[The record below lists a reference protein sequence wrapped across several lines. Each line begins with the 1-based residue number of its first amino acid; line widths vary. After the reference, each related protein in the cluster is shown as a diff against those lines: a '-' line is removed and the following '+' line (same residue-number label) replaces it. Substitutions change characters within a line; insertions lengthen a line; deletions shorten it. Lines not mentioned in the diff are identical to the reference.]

1 VSSRQ
6 LNCATND
13 ANNRRDG
20 SSNAGAPIL
29 AVIIGISRIVGVVS
43 ATRIVAVIRP
53 VMGWIA
59 ESKSHLQKA
68 ATCSAGAMKCAASI
82 YISSRYKK
90 IAVSG
95 SPHCRLQIPQLIPD
109 PLHILQEHLLA
120 AAVIQFRG
128 PAVGVAGRCAWT
140 HRPRQE
146 VFGLRRRQMPAF
158 CLRCAK
164 ISRS

>member
-29 AVIIGISRIVGVVS
+29 AVMIGIARIVGVGS
-43 ATRIVAVIRP
+43 AARIVA

-128 PAVGVAGRCAWT
+128 PAVGVAGDSLS
-140 HRPRQE
+140 
-146 VFGLRRRQMPAF
+146 GLKSAVIFQ
-158 CLRCAK
+158 K
-164 ISRS
+164 IRDAGRSVGQPQS

>member
-1 VSSRQ
+1 MSSRQ

-29 AVIIGISRIVGVVS
+29 AVIIGISRILGVVS

-53 VMGWIA
+53 V
-59 ESKSHLQKA
+59 
-68 ATCSAGAMKCAASI
+68 KCAASI

-120 AAVIQFRG
+120 AAIVEFRG
-128 PAVGVAGRCAWT
+128 PAVGVAGDPLGGFKGAVIF
-140 HRPRQE
+140 Q
-146 VFGLRRRQMPAF
+146 
-158 CLRCAK
+158 K
-164 ISRS
+164 IRDAGRAE